1 MVFHAYN
8 ISNQFSAFDRCGGS
22 VARAFASQAGYQGL
36 IPGRHRRKLLKKA
49 RYSSIAKCLATDV
62 SVIENHN
69 EQMPCV
75 TVCRALSYC

>member
-36 IPGRHRRKLLKKA
+36 IPGRHRHKLLKKA
-49 RYSSIAKCLATDV
+49 RDSSTAKCLATDV
-62 SVIENHN
+62 SVIGNHD
-69 EQMPCV
+69 EQMPRV
-75 TVCRALSYC
+75 TVCRTLSY